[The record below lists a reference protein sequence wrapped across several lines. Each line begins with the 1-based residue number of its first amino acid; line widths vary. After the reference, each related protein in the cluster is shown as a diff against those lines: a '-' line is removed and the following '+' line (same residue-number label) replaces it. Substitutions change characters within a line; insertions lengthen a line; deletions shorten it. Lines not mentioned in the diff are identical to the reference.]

1 MALTGQRVSAFQ
13 SSDNSIC
20 QNVLSNFSQPLIL
33 FWNCVRFQI
42 VWGKEQQLKILL
54 IMQLIIDKILGMFA
68 TFQFSLLSS
77 GVVSQIVKIKIYAI
91 IISCYVGDAPKA
103 YLIET
108 SQR

>member
-1 MALTGQRVSAFQ
+1 
-13 SSDNSIC
+13 
-20 QNVLSNFSQPLIL
+20 
-33 FWNCVRFQI
+33 
-42 VWGKEQQLKILL
+42 
-54 IMQLIIDKILGMFA
+54 MQLIIDKILGMFA